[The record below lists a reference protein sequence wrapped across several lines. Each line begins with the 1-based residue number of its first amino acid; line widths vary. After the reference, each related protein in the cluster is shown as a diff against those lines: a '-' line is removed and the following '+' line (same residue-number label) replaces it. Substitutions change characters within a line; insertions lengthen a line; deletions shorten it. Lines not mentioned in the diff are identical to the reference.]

1 MIKIFYVIAII
12 TIWLSL
18 IMMVVTLFGGIT
30 FIFKHMQHT
39 DVDNLP
45 ALKRYPDRKSVV

>member
-1 MIKIFYVIAII
+1 MIETFYVIAII

-18 IMMVVTLFGGIT
+18 IMMVVTLSGGVI

-39 DVDNLP
+39 NVDKLH
-45 ALKRYPDRKSVV
+45 L